1 MAIQLKCKEL
11 STINSVH
18 FCLLSKRKPDFPIT
32 TNLFE
37 SLNSMKMKGTFSCRF
52 GFTFKVNVRLFRLV
66 IYSVS
71 GNSIK
76 MKSTPTV
83 IWTLLSQTF
92 GSLCPTHQ
100 GRLALSFRILWENAS
115 AYSGE
120 VLHGVGLPLPTL
132 LQS

>member
-18 FCLLSKRKPDFPIT
+18 FCLLSKRKPDFLVT

-66 IYSVS
+66 IYSVN

-76 MKSTPTV
+76 MKSTPTL

-92 GSLCPTHQ
+92 GSLCPTNR
-100 GRLALSFRILWENAS
+100 GRLSIVFVASVSQKFWKYLSDELGGFS
-115 AYSGE
+115 
-120 VLHGVGLPLPTL
+120 H
-132 LQS
+132 